1 MSGRT
6 DRLKRRCPGGLPR
19 RILVTTTLAA
29 LLAAALSSLLCA
41 DEIYFKSGYS
51 RTAVVLSETEETIKF
66 KTDMGISTISRE
78 KVDFVEKAAPQ
89 ENQLLLRKW
98 REKEVK
104 EEEAREAKREAER
117 RFDEAQRAKGL
128 IQFEGKWMTPKERDE
143 ILELRSRAK
152 EHRRR
157 FEAEQQARGL
167 VMFQNIWVTP
177 EQASDLRKTE
187 PEIYRLYDQIASQ
200 RKTLGALRSAMLHI
214 ASVEEAEKF
223 SKRIEGIDTSVAEN
237 SDKLG
242 KLLDRADEIAATGVR
257 YVPPEEFRGA
267 FAPGKATE

>member
-1 MSGRT
+1 MSGHT
-6 DRLKRRCPGGLPR
+6 DRLERKYSGRLACH
-19 RILVTTTLAA
+19 ILIMTALVA
-29 LLAAALSSLLCA
+29 LLAAAGSSPLDA

-51 RTAVVLSETEETIKF
+51 RTAVVLSETDAMIKF
-66 KTDMGISTISRE
+66 KTEMGISTISRE
-78 KVDFVEKAAPQ
+78 KVDFVEKATPQ

-98 REKEVK
+98 REKELK

-128 IQFEGKWMTPKERDE
+128 IQFEEKWMTPKERDE
-143 ILELRSRAK
+143 ILDIRSRAK

-157 FEAEQQARGL
+157 FEAEQQAKGL
-167 VMFQNIWVTP
+167 VTFQNIWVTP
-177 EQASDLRKTE
+177 EQASELRRME
-187 PEIYRLYDQIASQ
+187 PEIYRLYDQIATQ
-200 RKTLGALRSAMLHI
+200 RKTLGALRSAMLNV

-223 SKRIEGIDTSVAEN
+223 SKRIEEIDNSVAEN

-242 KLLDRADEIAATGVR
+242 KLLDRADEISAMGVR

-267 FAPGKATE
+267 FAPAVTQ